1 MTEKRP
7 ETAPETSNAEDFTLR
22 EATLRDAATLDALW
36 QAAGLT
42 RPFNDSRQDIG
53 FALSGP
59 ASTILLLEREG
70 HIGASVMVGYDGHR
84 GTVYYV
90 SADPG
95 LRHLGLGTR
104 IMRAAEDWLTA
115 RGVWKLN
122 LMIRP
127 ENEGV
132 RRFYETL
139 GYEVEER
146 IVMSRRLGD

>member
-7 ETAPETSNAEDFTLR
+7 ETAPETPEAGDFR
-22 EATLRDAATLDALW
+22 LRDATPRDAGALDALW
-36 QAAGLT
+36 QATGLT

-70 HIGASVMVGYDGHR
+70 LIGASAMVGHDGHR

-90 SADPG
+90 SADPAF
-95 LRHLGLGTR
+95 RHLGLGTR
-104 IMRAAEDWLTA
+104 IMRAAEDWLKS

-146 IVMSRRLGD
+146 IVMSRRLAE